1 MNDQPNPRM
10 IMRGGMMLP
19 EDMVRSNTPFIP
31 TREQQNQTATS
42 AKVGAK
48 PLSQRMSEAYDR
60 MKNNEK
66 KESNKIS
73 RKDTV
78 LLGKLVLEIEQV
90 KNNLNSIEN
99 EFRSTFRKKAELD
112 KKENELLKEEKER
125 LTILGASFRGFRRRI
140 GAITAL
146 LAGKQFLEGDLQ
158 GGFQNTAIALTSFL
172 PDIIRIVSGV
182 VLGRMLLGGRGMGA
196 ARGVATGGGRG
207 GLLPMLLAG
216 GGLLTAGTALG
227 SRGSGDQRRMELT
240 RRQAIPQ
247 LLSRN
252 DVRRFRASSARFDS
266 ILSGMDDKKD
276 LDINTRTALEVG
288 DKIKEPKGFVETA
301 KDYGGKVTNF
311 FKGDNPIDMTEK
323 ALEQYGYN
331 KDDFKL
337 VPQPDG
343 TFKVLPNTDG
353 TESSSNNIEED
364 TIENIDPKEK
374 NTVPEGAF
382 GIGSKKTDDF
392 TENEKS
398 RNFADIFGK
407 DKLIN
412 LLPYDEIGIVNNNNF
427 FTTEGDEIG
436 IVNSNNILT
445 TEGGESKNNI
455 ITIGS
460 EDKQVSTGND
470 TPTTNSNVHV
480 KSTFSDNSKIS
491 YILEYGAGAVV

>member
-1 MNDQPNPRM
+1 MDDQPNPRM

-42 AKVGAK
+42 AKVGVK

-112 KKENELLKEEKER
+112 KEENELLEEEKET
-125 LTILGASFRGFRRRI
+125 LTILGASFRGFRRRL

-216 GGLLTAGTALG
+216 GGLLAAGTALG
-227 SRGSGDQRRMELT
+227 SRGGGDQRRMELT

-252 DVRRFRASSARFDS
+252 DVRRFRASSARFDD
-266 ILSGMDDKKD
+266 ILTGISDKKNIRINPLVGND
-276 LDINTRTALEVG
+276 VVDDIE
-288 DKIKEPKGFVETA
+288 EPKGFV
-301 KDYGGKVTNF
+301 DQMSDLGGGISNF
-311 FKGDNPIDMTEK
+311 FGGDDE
-323 ALEQYGYN
+323 E
-331 KDDFKL
+331 
-337 VPQPDG
+337 
-343 TFKVLPNTDG
+343 
-353 TESSSNNIEED
+353 IEEED
-364 TIENIDPKEK
+364 SIENIDPKEK
-374 NTVPEGAF
+374 NNIFSME
-382 GIGSKKTDDF
+382 DY
-392 TENEKS
+392 ENEMKS
-398 RNFADIFGK
+398 DFADIFGK

-412 LLPYDEIGIVNNNNF
+412 LLPD
-427 FTTEGDEIG
+427 DEIG

>member
-1 MNDQPNPRM
+1 MDDQPNPRM

-31 TREQQNQTATS
+31 TREQQNQTTTS
-42 AKVGAK
+42 AKVGVR

-66 KESNKIS
+66 ESNNIS

-78 LLGKLVLEIEQV
+78 MLGKLVLEIEQV

-112 KKENELLKEEKER
+112 KEENELLEEEKER
-125 LTILGASFRGFRRRI
+125 LTILGASFRGFRRRL

-216 GGLLTAGTALG
+216 GGLLAAGTALG

-252 DVRRFRASSARFDS
+252 DVKRFRASSARFDD
-266 ILSGMDDKKD
+266 ILTGISDKKNIRINPLVGND
-276 LDINTRTALEVG
+276 VVDDIE
-288 DKIKEPKGFVETA
+288 EPKGFV
-301 KDYGGKVTNF
+301 DVVSDLGGGISNF
-311 FKGDNPIDMTEK
+311 FGGDDEDIEK
-323 ALEQYGYN
+323 
-331 KDDFKL
+331 
-337 VPQPDG
+337 
-343 TFKVLPNTDG
+343 
-353 TESSSNNIEED
+353 ED
-364 TIENIDPKEK
+364 SIENIDPKEK
-374 NTVPEGAF
+374 NNIFSME
-382 GIGSKKTDDF
+382 DY
-392 TENEKS
+392 ENEMKS
-398 RNFADIFGK
+398 DFADIFGK

-412 LLPYDEIGIVNNNNF
+412 LLPDDEIGI
-427 FTTEGDEIG
+427 I
-436 IVNSNNILT
+436 NSNNILT
-445 TEGGESKNNI
+445 TEGGDSTNNI

-460 EDKQVSTGND
+460 EDKQVSTGTD
-470 TPTTNSNVHV
+470 TPPTNSNVHV

>member
-1 MNDQPNPRM
+1 MDDQPNPRM

-42 AKVGAK
+42 AKVGVK

-112 KKENELLKEEKER
+112 KEENELLEEEKER
-125 LTILGASFRGFRRRI
+125 LTILGASFRGFRRRL

-216 GGLLTAGTALG
+216 GGLLAAGTVLG

-252 DVRRFRASSARFDS
+252 DVRRFRASSARFDD
-266 ILSGMDDKKD
+266 ILTGISDKKNIRINPLVGND
-276 LDINTRTALEVG
+276 VVDDIE
-288 DKIKEPKGFVETA
+288 EPKGFV
-301 KDYGGKVTNF
+301 DQMSDLGGGISNF
-311 FKGDNPIDMTEK
+311 FGGDDE
-323 ALEQYGYN
+323 E
-331 KDDFKL
+331 
-337 VPQPDG
+337 
-343 TFKVLPNTDG
+343 
-353 TESSSNNIEED
+353 IEEED
-364 TIENIDPKEK
+364 SIENIDPKEK
-374 NTVPEGAF
+374 NNIFSME
-382 GIGSKKTDDF
+382 DY
-392 TENEKS
+392 ENEMKS
-398 RNFADIFGK
+398 DFEDIFGK

-412 LLPYDEIGIVNNNNF
+412 LLPD
-427 FTTEGDEIG
+427 DEIG

>member
-1 MNDQPNPRM
+1 MDDQPNPRM

-31 TREQQNQTATS
+31 TREQQNQTTTS
-42 AKVGAK
+42 AKVGVR

-66 KESNKIS
+66 ESNNIS

-78 LLGKLVLEIEQV
+78 MLGKLVLEIEQV

-112 KKENELLKEEKER
+112 KEENELLEEEKER
-125 LTILGASFRGFRRRI
+125 LTILGASFRGFRRRL
-140 GAITAL
+140 GSITAL

-216 GGLLTAGTALG
+216 GGLLAAGTALG

-252 DVRRFRASSARFDS
+252 DVKRFRASSARFDD
-266 ILSGMDDKKD
+266 ILTGISDKKNIRINPLVGND
-276 LDINTRTALEVG
+276 VVDDIE
-288 DKIKEPKGFVETA
+288 EPRGFV
-301 KDYGGKVTNF
+301 DVVSDLGGGISNF
-311 FKGDNPIDMTEK
+311 FGGDDE
-323 ALEQYGYN
+323 E
-331 KDDFKL
+331 
-337 VPQPDG
+337 
-343 TFKVLPNTDG
+343 
-353 TESSSNNIEED
+353 IEED
-364 TIENIDPKEK
+364 SIENIDPKEK
-374 NTVPEGAF
+374 NNIFSME
-382 GIGSKKTDDF
+382 DY
-392 TENEKS
+392 ENEMKS
-398 RNFADIFGK
+398 DFADIFGK

-412 LLPYDEIGIVNNNNF
+412 LLPDDEIGI
-427 FTTEGDEIG
+427 I
-436 IVNSNNILT
+436 NSNNILT
-445 TEGGESKNNI
+445 TEGGDSTNNI

-460 EDKQVSTGND
+460 EDKQVSTGTD
-470 TPTTNSNVHV
+470 TPPTNSNVHV

>member
-1 MNDQPNPRM
+1 MDDQPNPRM

-31 TREQQNQTATS
+31 TREQQNQTTTS
-42 AKVGAK
+42 AKVGVR

-66 KESNKIS
+66 ESNNIS

-78 LLGKLVLEIEQV
+78 MFGKLVLEIEQV

-112 KKENELLKEEKER
+112 KEENELLEEEKER
-125 LTILGASFRGFRRRI
+125 LTILGASFRGFRRRL
-140 GAITAL
+140 GTITAL

-216 GGLLTAGTALG
+216 GGLLAAGTALG

-252 DVRRFRASSARFDS
+252 DVKRFRASSARFDD
-266 ILSGMDDKKD
+266 ILTGISDKKNIRINPLVGND
-276 LDINTRTALEVG
+276 VVDDIE
-288 DKIKEPKGFVETA
+288 EPKGFV
-301 KDYGGKVTNF
+301 DVVSDLGGGISNF
-311 FKGDNPIDMTEK
+311 FGGDDE
-323 ALEQYGYN
+323 E
-331 KDDFKL
+331 
-337 VPQPDG
+337 
-343 TFKVLPNTDG
+343 
-353 TESSSNNIEED
+353 IEED
-364 TIENIDPKEK
+364 SIENIDPKEK
-374 NTVPEGAF
+374 NNIFSME
-382 GIGSKKTDDF
+382 DY
-392 TENEKS
+392 ENEMKS
-398 RNFADIFGK
+398 DFADIFGK

-412 LLPYDEIGIVNNNNF
+412 LLPDDEIGI
-427 FTTEGDEIG
+427 I
-436 IVNSNNILT
+436 NSNNILT
-445 TEGGESKNNI
+445 TEGGDSTNNI

-460 EDKQVSTGND
+460 EDKQVSTGTD
-470 TPTTNSNVHV
+470 TPPTNSNVHV

>member
-1 MNDQPNPRM
+1 MDDQPNPRM

-42 AKVGAK
+42 AKVGVK

-66 KESNKIS
+66 KENNKIS

-112 KKENELLKEEKER
+112 KEENELLEEEKER
-125 LTILGASFRGFRRRI
+125 LTILGASFRGFRRRL

-216 GGLLTAGTALG
+216 GGLLAAGTALG
-227 SRGSGDQRRMELT
+227 SRGSGDQRRLELT

-252 DVRRFRASSARFDS
+252 DVRRFRASSARFDD
-266 ILSGMDDKKD
+266 ILTGISDKKNIR
-276 LDINTRTALEVG
+276 INPLVG
-288 DKIKEPKGFVETA
+288 NDVVDEIEEPKGFV
-301 KDYGGKVTNF
+301 DQLSDLGGGISNF
-311 FKGDNPIDMTEK
+311 FGGDDE
-323 ALEQYGYN
+323 E
-331 KDDFKL
+331 
-337 VPQPDG
+337 
-343 TFKVLPNTDG
+343 
-353 TESSSNNIEED
+353 IEEED
-364 TIENIDPKEK
+364 SIENIDPKEK
-374 NTVPEGAF
+374 NNIFSME
-382 GIGSKKTDDF
+382 DY
-392 TENEKS
+392 ENEMKS
-398 RNFADIFGK
+398 DFADIFGK

-412 LLPYDEIGIVNNNNF
+412 LLPEEEIGIN
-427 FTTEGDEIG
+427 
-436 IVNSNNILT
+436 NSNFILP
-445 TEGGESKNNI
+445 TEEGESKNNI

>member
-1 MNDQPNPRM
+1 MDDQPNPRM

-42 AKVGAK
+42 AKVGVK

-112 KKENELLKEEKER
+112 KEENELLEEEKER
-125 LTILGASFRGFRRRI
+125 LTILGASFRGFRRRL

-216 GGLLTAGTALG
+216 GGLLAAGTVLG

-252 DVRRFRASSARFDS
+252 DVRRFRASSARFDD
-266 ILSGMDDKKD
+266 ILTGISDKKNIRINPLVGND
-276 LDINTRTALEVG
+276 VVDDIE
-288 DKIKEPKGFVETA
+288 EPKGFV
-301 KDYGGKVTNF
+301 DQMSDLGGGISNF
-311 FKGDNPIDMTEK
+311 FGGDDE
-323 ALEQYGYN
+323 E
-331 KDDFKL
+331 
-337 VPQPDG
+337 
-343 TFKVLPNTDG
+343 
-353 TESSSNNIEED
+353 IEEED
-364 TIENIDPKEK
+364 SIENIDPKEK
-374 NTVPEGAF
+374 NNIFSME
-382 GIGSKKTDDF
+382 DY
-392 TENEKS
+392 ENEMKS
-398 RNFADIFGK
+398 DFADIFGK

-412 LLPYDEIGIVNNNNF
+412 LLPD
-427 FTTEGDEIG
+427 DEIG

>member
-1 MNDQPNPRM
+1 MDDQPNPRM

-42 AKVGAK
+42 AKVGVK

-66 KESNKIS
+66 ESNNIS

-78 LLGKLVLEIEQV
+78 MLGKLVLEIEQV

-112 KKENELLKEEKER
+112 KEENELLEEEKER
-125 LTILGASFRGFRRRI
+125 LTILGASFRGFRRRL

-216 GGLLTAGTALG
+216 GGLLAAGTALG

-252 DVRRFRASSARFDS
+252 DVRRFRASSARFDD
-266 ILSGMDDKKD
+266 ILTGISDKKNIRINPLVGND
-276 LDINTRTALEVG
+276 VVDDIE
-288 DKIKEPKGFVETA
+288 EPKGFV
-301 KDYGGKVTNF
+301 DQLSDLGGGISNF
-311 FKGDNPIDMTEK
+311 FGGDDE
-323 ALEQYGYN
+323 E
-331 KDDFKL
+331 
-337 VPQPDG
+337 
-343 TFKVLPNTDG
+343 
-353 TESSSNNIEED
+353 IEEED
-364 TIENIDPKEK
+364 SIENIDPKEK
-374 NTVPEGAF
+374 NNIFSME
-382 GIGSKKTDDF
+382 DY
-392 TENEKS
+392 ENEMKS
-398 RNFADIFGK
+398 DFADIFGK

-412 LLPYDEIGIVNNNNF
+412 LLPD
-427 FTTEGDEIG
+427 DEIG

-445 TEGGESKNNI
+445 TEGGESTNNI

-470 TPTTNSNVHV
+470 TPPTNSNVHV

>member
-1 MNDQPNPRM
+1 MDDQPNPRM

-42 AKVGAK
+42 AKVGVK

-66 KESNKIS
+66 KENNKLS

-112 KKENELLKEEKER
+112 KEENELLEEEKER
-125 LTILGASFRGFRRRI
+125 LTILGASFRGFRRRL

-158 GGFQNTAIALTSFL
+158 GGLQNTAIALTSFL

-216 GGLLTAGTALG
+216 GGLLAAGTALG
-227 SRGSGDQRRMELT
+227 SRGSSDQRRMELT

-252 DVRRFRASSARFDS
+252 DVRRFRASSTRFDN
-266 ILSGMDDKKD
+266 ILTGMDDKND
-276 LDINTRTALEVG
+276 LQINPRTAVEVE
-288 DKIKEPKGFVETA
+288 DKIVEPKGFIDTA
-301 KDYGGKVTNF
+301 KDFGGNVINF
-311 FKGDNPIDMTEK
+311 FKGENNPVEDPNEENTEEETNRQVSGNRDNRPDM
-323 ALEQYGYN
+323 
-331 KDDFKL
+331 
-337 VPQPDG
+337 
-343 TFKVLPNTDG
+343 
-353 TESSSNNIEED
+353 
-364 TIENIDPKEK
+364 
-374 NTVPEGAF
+374 
-382 GIGSKKTDDF
+382 IGGVIRDEF
-392 TENEKS
+392 V
-398 RNFADIFGK
+398 DIFGPNALL
-407 DKLIN
+407 KLPSEEEID
-412 LLPYDEIGIVNNNNF
+412 LSLAVSDDEEEEGESNNN
-427 FTTEGDEIG
+427 
-436 IVNSNNILT
+436 IVTI
-445 TEGGESKNNI
+445 GGEN
-455 ITIGS
+455 
-460 EDKQVSTGND
+460 KQVSTDTD
-470 TPTTNSNVHV
+470 TPPTNNEVNV